1 MKKSNRQDGRPAFL
15 FFPNDW
21 LSSPDL
27 NSCSLAA
34 QGLWI
39 KMLCYIYQSPKK
51 GVLLLPSGKQIESKT
66 LAKLCGEEEQK
77 ISILLSELEETGTFS
92 RLEDGTIYC
101 RRVKRESD
109 LIEARREAGRL
120 GGLKQKRSKDES
132 KSEATLEN
140 ENENDSIIQT
150 TSNNI
155 NVTEVDKLPEKEKP
169 TKEKFSEFVLLKK
182 EEHEKLVERL
192 GEEGTKKMIER
203 LNNYIGSSG
212 RRYKSHYHTIL
223 QWAEKD
229 KKENKTDG
237 QKDDSGKYK
246 NVPVLR
252 AEDM

>member
-27 NSCSLAA
+27 NSCSLEA

-140 ENENDSIIQT
+140 EDESIIQP

-169 TKEKFSEFVLLKK
+169 TKEKFSEFVLLKQ
-182 EEHEKLVERL
+182 EEHEKLIEKF
-192 GEEGTKKMIER
+192 GEKETTQMIER

>member
-27 NSCSLAA
+27 NSCSLEA

-120 GGLKQKRSKDES
+120 GGLKQKQSKDES

>member
-27 NSCSLAA
+27 NSCSLEA

-140 ENENDSIIQT
+140 EDESIIQP

-169 TKEKFSEFVLLKK
+169 TKEKFSEFVLLKQ

>member
-27 NSCSLAA
+27 NSCSLEA

-77 ISILLSELEETGTFS
+77 ISILLSELEATGTFS

-140 ENENDSIIQT
+140 ENENDSIIQP

-169 TKEKFSEFVLLKK
+169 TKEKFLDFVLLKK
-182 EEHEKLVERL
+182 EEHEKLIEKF
-192 GEEGTKKMIER
+192 GEKETTQMIER

>member
-27 NSCSLAA
+27 NSCSLEA

-77 ISILLSELEETGTFS
+77 ISILLSELEATGTFS

-120 GGLKQKRSKDES
+120 GGLKQKQSKDES

>member
-21 LSSPDL
+21 LSCPDL

-140 ENENDSIIQT
+140 EDESIIQP

-169 TKEKFSEFVLLKK
+169 TKEKFSEFVLLKQ
-182 EEHEKLVERL
+182 EEHEKLIEKF
-192 GEEGTKKMIER
+192 GEKETTQMIER

>member
-27 NSCSLAA
+27 NSCSLEA

-77 ISILLSELEETGTFS
+77 ISILLSELEATGTFS

-120 GGLKQKRSKDES
+120 GGLKQKQSKDES

-169 TKEKFSEFVLLKK
+169 TKEKFSEFVLLKQ

>member
-34 QGLWI
+34 QGLWVR
-39 KMLCYIYQSPKK
+39 MLCYIYQSPKK

-77 ISILLSELEETGTFS
+77 ISILLSELEATGTFS

-140 ENENDSIIQT
+140 EDESIIQP

-169 TKEKFSEFVLLKK
+169 TKEKFSEFVLLKQ

>member
-27 NSCSLAA
+27 NSCSLEA

-77 ISILLSELEETGTFS
+77 ISILLSELEATGTFS

-140 ENENDSIIQT
+140 EDESIIQP

-169 TKEKFSEFVLLKK
+169 TKEKFSEFVLLKQ

>member
-34 QGLWI
+34 QGLWVR
-39 KMLCYIYQSPKK
+39 MLCYIYQSPKK

-77 ISILLSELEETGTFS
+77 ISILLSELEATGTFS

-140 ENENDSIIQT
+140 EDESIIQP

-169 TKEKFSEFVLLKK
+169 TKEKFLDFVLLKQ
-182 EEHEKLVERL
+182 EEHEKLIEKF
-192 GEEGTKKMIER
+192 GEKETTQMIER

>member
-34 QGLWI
+34 QGLWVR
-39 KMLCYIYQSPKK
+39 MLCYIYQSPKK

-77 ISILLSELEETGTFS
+77 ISILLSELEATGTFS

-120 GGLKQKRSKDES
+120 GGLKQKQSKDES

-169 TKEKFSEFVLLKK
+169 TKEKFSEFVLLKQ

>member
-27 NSCSLAA
+27 NSCSLEA

-77 ISILLSELEETGTFS
+77 ISILLSELEATGTFS

-120 GGLKQKRSKDES
+120 GGLKQKQSKDES

-140 ENENDSIIQT
+140 EDESIIQP

-169 TKEKFSEFVLLKK
+169 TKEKFSEFVLLKQ

>member
-34 QGLWI
+34 QGLWVR
-39 KMLCYIYQSPKK
+39 MLCYIYQSPKK

-140 ENENDSIIQT
+140 EDESIIQP

-169 TKEKFSEFVLLKK
+169 TKEKFSEFVLLKQ

>member
-34 QGLWI
+34 QGLWVR
-39 KMLCYIYQSPKK
+39 MLCYIYQSPKK

-140 ENENDSIIQT
+140 EDESIIQP

-182 EEHEKLVERL
+182 EEHEKLIEKF
-192 GEEGTKKMIER
+192 GEKETTQMIER

-223 QWAEKD
+223 QWVDKD
-229 KKENKTDG
+229 KKENKADG

>member
-1 MKKSNRQDGRPAFL
+1 
-15 FFPNDW
+15 
-21 LSSPDL
+21 
-27 NSCSLAA
+27 
-34 QGLWI
+34 
-39 KMLCYIYQSPKK
+39 
-51 GVLLLPSGKQIESKT
+51 LPSGKQIESKT

-77 ISILLSELEETGTFS
+77 ISILLSELEATGTFS

-140 ENENDSIIQT
+140 EDESIIQP

-169 TKEKFSEFVLLKK
+169 TKEKFSEFVLLKQ

>member
-27 NSCSLAA
+27 NSCSLEA

-101 RRVKRESD
+101 RRVKREGD

-140 ENENDSIIQT
+140 EDESIIQP

-169 TKEKFSEFVLLKK
+169 TKEKFSEFVLLKQ
-182 EEHEKLVERL
+182 EEHEKLIEKF
-192 GEEGTKKMIER
+192 GEKETTQMIER

>member
-1 MKKSNRQDGRPAFL
+1 M
-15 FFPNDW
+15 
-21 LSSPDL
+21 
-27 NSCSLAA
+27 
-34 QGLWI
+34 
-39 KMLCYIYQSPKK
+39 
-51 GVLLLPSGKQIESKT
+51 
-66 LAKLCGEEEQK
+66 
-77 ISILLSELEETGTFS
+77 
-92 RLEDGTIYC
+92 
-101 RRVKRESD
+101 
-109 LIEARREAGRL
+109 
-120 GGLKQKRSKDES
+120 GGLKQKQSKDES

-140 ENENDSIIQT
+140 ENESIIQP

-155 NVTEVDKLPEKEKP
+155 NVTEKDKLPEKEKP
-169 TKEKFSEFVLLKK
+169 TKEKFLEFVLLTP
-182 EEHEKLVERL
+182 EEHKKLIEKL
-192 GEEGTKKMIER
+192 GENKTKEMIER

>member
-34 QGLWI
+34 QGLWVR
-39 KMLCYIYQSPKK
+39 MLCYIYQSPKK

-140 ENENDSIIQT
+140 EDESIIQP

-182 EEHEKLVERL
+182 EEHEKLIEKF
-192 GEEGTKKMIER
+192 GEKETTQMIER

>member
-1 MKKSNRQDGRPAFL
+1 MF
-15 FFPNDW
+15 
-21 LSSPDL
+21 
-27 NSCSLAA
+27 
-34 QGLWI
+34 
-39 KMLCYIYQSPKK
+39 QSPQR

-66 LAKLCGEEEQK
+66 LAKLCGEDEQTVSK
-77 ISILLSELEETGTFS
+77 LLAELEEAGTFS
-92 RLEDGTIYC
+92 RLDNQAIYC

-120 GGLKQKRSKDES
+120 GGLKQKQSKDES

-140 ENENDSIIQT
+140 EDDSITQP

-155 NVTEVDKLPEKEKP
+155 NVTEKDKLPEKEKP
-169 TKEKFSEFVLLKK
+169 TKEKFLDFVLLKK
-182 EEHEKLVERL
+182 EEHGKLIEKF
-192 GEEGTKKMIER
+192 GEKETTQMIER

-229 KKENKTDG
+229 KKENKADG

-252 AEDM
+252 AEDMR

>member
-34 QGLWI
+34 QGLWVR
-39 KMLCYIYQSPKK
+39 MLCYIYQSPKK

-77 ISILLSELEETGTFS
+77 ISILLSELEATGTFS

-140 ENENDSIIQT
+140 EDESIIQP

-169 TKEKFSEFVLLKK
+169 TKEKFLEFVLLTP
-182 EEHEKLVERL
+182 EEHKKLIEKL
-192 GEEGTKKMIER
+192 GENKTKEMIER
-203 LNNYIGSSG
+203 LNNYIGSKG
-212 RRYKSHYHTIL
+212 KQYKSHYHTIL
-223 QWAEKD
+223 AWLSKDEK
-229 KKENKTDG
+229 EGQTDG
-237 QKDDSGKYK
+237 RKDNTGKYAD
-246 NVPVLR
+246 VPVLK
-252 AEDM
+252 AEDLQ

>member
-27 NSCSLAA
+27 NSCSLEA

-140 ENENDSIIQT
+140 ENDSIIQP

-155 NVTEVDKLPEKEKP
+155 SVTDKDKLPEKEKP
-169 TKEKFSEFVLLKK
+169 TKEKFLDFVLLKK
-182 EEHEKLVERL
+182 EEHEKLIEKF
-192 GEEGTKKMIER
+192 GEKETTQMIER

>member
-27 NSCSLAA
+27 NSCSLEA

-140 ENENDSIIQT
+140 EDESIIQP

>member
-1 MKKSNRQDGRPAFL
+1 MKKNSSRQDTRPAFQ
-15 FFPNDW
+15 FYIDDW
-21 LSSPDL
+21 LSPADL

-39 KMLCYIYQSPKK
+39 KMLCYMFQSPQR
-51 GVLLLPSGKQIESKT
+51 GVLLLTKQEIMTNKT
-66 LAKLCGEEEQK
+66 LTKLTGENEQTINK
-77 ISILLSELEETGTFS
+77 LIAELEMAGVFS
-92 RLEDGTIYC
+92 RLDNQAIYC
-101 RRVKRESD
+101 RRMLREWEIS
-109 LIEARREAGRL
+109 
-120 GGLKQKRSKDES
+120 QKRSKAGSWKRGNKKETNI
-132 KSEATLEN
+132 EHLVE
-140 ENENDSIIQT
+140 EGVEEEDSITQT

-155 NVTEVDKLPEKEKP
+155 SVTEKDKLPEKEKP
-169 TKEKFSEFVLLKK
+169 TKEKFSEFVLLKQ

>member
-27 NSCSLAA
+27 NSCSLEA

>member
-34 QGLWI
+34 QGLWVR
-39 KMLCYIYQSPKK
+39 MLCYIYQSPKK

-192 GEEGTKKMIER
+192 GEEGTQKMIER

-229 KKENKTDG
+229 KRRIKPMDK
-237 QKDDSGKYK
+237 
-246 NVPVLR
+246 R
-252 AEDM
+252 